1 MNSLNIASNMLAQ
14 SVRALR
20 ENRGLSLGG
29 LAELAAISKASL
41 SKIEAGEANPS
52 LEILC
57 RLSQALNVTIG
68 ALLGEDNLP
77 ELRVVRAGDSEI
89 IQSDSGLSIRPIN
102 TEGSNRRSEVYE
114 LIMPPN
120 SLYSS
125 EPHLPGTS
133 ELIICLEG
141 TIKLG
146 PQGREVELEPGDSVW
161 FRADLPHSYT
171 SANGA
176 RGLLVMSYLP
186 SA

>member
-1 MNSLNIASNMLAQ
+1 MKPLNIASDLLAQ

-29 LAELAAISKASL
+29 LAELAGISKASL

-52 LEILC
+52 LEILS
-57 RLSQALNVTIG
+57 RLSQALHVTIG
-68 ALLGEDNLP
+68 TLLGEHNRP
-77 ELRVVRAGDSEI
+77 ELKVVRAGESEVF
-89 IQSDSGLSIRPIN
+89 QSDSGLSVRPIN
-102 TEGSNRRSEVYE
+102 TEGVNRRSEVYE

-120 SLYSS
+120 SLYQS

-141 TIKLG
+141 QIQLG
-146 PQGREVELEPGDSVW
+146 PQGREVELEAGDSVW

-171 SANGA
+171 SAGGA